1 MYYIE
6 EARFVKSAG
15 SSSSYTL
22 DPQKLQ
28 ECEGIMDQIYQENPN
43 YWPYGLS
50 PSHMD
55 GGLYMVR
62 QASDNSPV
70 GFVGWQ
76 ERKRGHEKIGYYSV
90 GILPQHRKM
99 GFAKEAVR
107 RLIAK
112 KASGVDRVVA
122 MILKGN
128 EKSEG
133 LARNLG
139 VAVESVG

>member
-1 MYYIE
+1 
-6 EARFVKSAG
+6 
-15 SSSSYTL
+15 
-22 DPQKLQ
+22 
-28 ECEGIMDQIYQENPN
+28 
-43 YWPYGLS
+43 
-50 PSHMD
+50 
-55 GGLYMVR
+55 MVR